1 MTTMH
6 QFSQNVYIQ
15 PIIFPV
21 SGLGVTIQPS
31 GAYIDVSL
39 FDAFGFLVE
48 VGVCDRTTATIQIVQ
63 ATAAAGTGSKNLTGA
78 VNTTLP
84 TSNSKAAFVE
94 ARVSALDI
102 NNGFRY
108 VAVQP
113 TFSGGTSD
121 VGCITFFAWRARA
134 LAVTQPASLTSI
146 ITV

>member
-1 MTTMH
+1 MASFH
-6 QFSQNVYIQ
+6 QLSQNVLIQ

-31 GAYIDVSL
+31 GAYIDVTTYDN
-39 FDAFGFLVE
+39 FAFLV
-48 VGVCDRTTATIQIVQ
+48 VTGVSDRTTATIQIVQ
-63 ATAAAGTGSKNLTGA
+63 ATSAAGAGSKNLTGA

-84 TSNSKAAFVE
+84 TSNSKAAIVE
-94 ARVSALDI
+94 SRTEALDI

-113 TFSGGTSD
+113 TFSGGTGD
-121 VGCITFFAWRARA
+121 VGTIIFFAWRARA
-134 LAVTQPASLTSI
+134 EAVTQPAAITSI